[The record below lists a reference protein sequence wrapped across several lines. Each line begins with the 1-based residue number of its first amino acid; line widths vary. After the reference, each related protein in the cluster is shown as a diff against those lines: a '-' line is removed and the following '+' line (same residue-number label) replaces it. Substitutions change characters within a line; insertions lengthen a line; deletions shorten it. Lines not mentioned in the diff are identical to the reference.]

1 MSRGERGQ
9 NAEPVLG
16 SVAFD
21 AGDVMLYSRAMNVGF
36 AHYPKTAGHSLTRW
50 FREAFPDAEFVERH
64 PRYDVNHL
72 PVRESLERLGLVP
85 SRSGRPGGR
94 LLKAARRLRV
104 ARWYEAVKAR
114 CRSGS
119 RRCST
124 RIIGVVREPF
134 EMLVSLYE
142 YWRRFDFPEE
152 PTRRLIR
159 CARTGTF
166 REFLSLAV
174 VERQVPNYCD
184 FFDMAGPAAAST
196 RLLSFDTLEEALE
209 EVCREFGLALPAAGL
224 GQLNASPN
232 RRRDLSPYIAE
243 AGSLLA
249 DVHGHFRWY
258 YEIGS
263 RQMITGPRRVSHVA
277 PSTQPSRNRA
287 HNRPVSA
294 GP

>member
-1 MSRGERGQ
+1 
-9 NAEPVLG
+9 
-16 SVAFD
+16 
-21 AGDVMLYSRAMNVGF
+21 MLYSRAMNFGF
-36 AHYPKTAGHSLTRW
+36 AHYPKTAGHSLSRW

-85 SRSGRPGGR
+85 SRGGRPEGR

-104 ARWYEAVKAR
+104 AQWYKAIEAR
-114 CRSGS
+114 CCRGS

-134 EMLVSLYE
+134 DMLVSLYE

-152 PTRRLIR
+152 PTLQLIR

-174 VERQVPNYCD
+174 VERQLPNYCD
-184 FFDMAGPAAAST
+184 FFDIAGPAAAFT
-196 RLLSFDTLEEALE
+196 RLLAFDSLEQALE
-209 EVCREFGLALPAAGL
+209 EVCREFGLPLPAARL

-258 YEIGS
+258 YEVGS
-263 RQMITGPRRVSHVA
+263 RQMITGTRRGRAAVSLAARSWPRLPTPR
-277 PSTQPSRNRA
+277 PQPA
-287 HNRPVSA
+287 MGLAAFHA
-294 GP
+294 G